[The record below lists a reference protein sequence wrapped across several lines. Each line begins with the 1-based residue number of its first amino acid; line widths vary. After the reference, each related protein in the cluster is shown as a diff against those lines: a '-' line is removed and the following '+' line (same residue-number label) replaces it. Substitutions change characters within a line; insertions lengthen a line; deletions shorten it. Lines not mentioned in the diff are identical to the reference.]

1 MRQHIFSACIWLDH
15 FYFTAFCATQMT
27 LTLLSMAWNLVVGL
41 FMATSLS
48 NERFSRSL
56 HIKDHNNGTKRPAL
70 DVDIFFCSHPDKH
83 AKVKSKR
90 QPQSSRRGSF
100 GTSTRKE
107 TLLAHLIIR
116 RLLWQ
121 NIAVVQPSHF
131 LIHAPFSFVLNF
143 FRSLTV
149 YLRLTD
155 AAREKIAT
163 YFF

>member
-1 MRQHIFSACIWLDH
+1 MTWPFLFHCILRHSNDIDVAFDGMKPSCGSIHGDIVVEWKILSKFTHQRSQQRNKKTGIRCRH
-15 FYFTAFCATQMT
+15 F
-27 LTLLSMAWNLVVGL
+27 
-41 FMATSLS
+41 
-48 NERFSRSL
+48 
-56 HIKDHNNGTKRPAL
+56 
-70 DVDIFFCSHPDKH
+70 FFCSHPDKH